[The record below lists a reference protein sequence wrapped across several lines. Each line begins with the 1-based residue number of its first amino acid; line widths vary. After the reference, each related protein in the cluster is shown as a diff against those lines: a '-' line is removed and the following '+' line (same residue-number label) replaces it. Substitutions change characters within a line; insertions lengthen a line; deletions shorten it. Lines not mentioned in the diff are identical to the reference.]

1 MYERRLP
8 GSTLL
13 SKVFTRVMP
22 RSLDKQLIIVYS
34 LLSIA
39 VAFSSRSTVLTIP
52 PKTARKLS

>member
-22 RSLDKQLIIVYS
+22 RSLDKQLIIVYA

-39 VAFSSRSTVLTIP
+39 VALSSQ
-52 PKTARKLS
+52 